1 MDHAMHHVPLTPLLF
16 TDEADNASFPPSCSG
31 PLHSPCSVSPTS
43 SREIFQ
49 AAAPRA
55 AQSLWHHPFG
65 ADVLVHCLGKALR
78 VHRSIVAPQV
88 GWLRDNLPPPNK
100 DGTAVDAV
108 FPGSDMMFSHSLR
121 FMYTNSIDICEP
133 DDTRP
138 HDICYV
144 ARSALFYA
152 FAVDIRSHT
161 IAAYLLATLDSCSER
176 WKGYVDEYF
185 HNGGLSSGDCCMFA
199 FHMANAFSVAYG
211 HPRSDL
217 IAPLRLALAGLL
229 DVVLP
234 LMVQQPPVIDLLSS
248 STWRRYSTAVTRD
261 LDCHRRRRSELCS
274 LQSQNKTMPRHETM
288 RLVFEKAWDANPW
301 MPMTWLDKAQEK

>member
-1 MDHAMHHVPLTPLLF
+1 MDHGPLTPSF
-16 TDEADNASFPPSCSG
+16 ATDEADNASFRTSCSG
-31 PLHSPCSVSPTS
+31 PQHSPCSASPTS

-78 VHRSIVAPQV
+78 VHRSIIAPQA

-121 FMYTNSIDICEP
+121 FMYTSTIEICEP
-133 DDTRP
+133 DETRL

-144 ARSALFYA
+144 ARSALFYV
-152 FAVDIRSHT
+152 FAVDIRAHT
-161 IAAYLLATLDSCSER
+161 IAAYLLDTLDACSER
-176 WKGYVDEYF
+176 WKGYVDAHF
-185 HNGGLSSGDCCMFA
+185 HDGGLSTGDCCMFA
-199 FHMANAFSVAYG
+199 FHMANALSVAYG
-211 HPRSDL
+211 YLRSDL

-229 DVVLP
+229 NVVLP

-261 LDCHRRRRSELCS
+261 LNRHRRSEPCT
-274 LQSQNKTMPRHETM
+274 LQSQIKDVPRDESM
-288 RLVFEKAWDANPW
+288 RLLFEKSWDANPW
-301 MPMTWLDKAQEK
+301 MPVTWVDEVKEKES